1 MTAGT
6 PEQKTAHR
14 LTGHPWLVLATVMIG
29 TLLIGLD
36 RTVVNLAMPKI
47 MGDFGITV
55 ETAAWIATAYILSNA
70 IFVPVF
76 GKLGDLF
83 GNRVIYLWSFVGFI
97 GVSILAGL
105 SWDFSSL
112 VVFRVLQG
120 LVGAAVYPTAMS
132 LIAKSFTDAKA
143 RAQALGIWSS
153 SFAVSAVIGPLLGGY
168 LIDNFSWRWVF
179 FINLPIGIAGLLM
192 TLAFLPHDRP
202 GERGTF
208 DWFGA
213 VLLSG
218 AITSLVLVV
227 DRGQDWGWLSSAS
240 ILCYLGTAV
249 FGAFVYRWETRHTH
263 PIIDFTFFSNPV
275 IVSVLL
281 ISFISFG
288 GMMGAMLLLPV
299 FAQTFLHYTATE
311 SGYLFVPMA
320 LALPIF
326 APLGARLASSFNPR
340 YTVSFG
346 MALSALGLYLLMH
359 LDPAMTSSDFVL
371 PLVLF
376 GAGLGLG
383 MAPLTNAATTA
394 VPLHE
399 VGMSS
404 GLLNL
409 TRNIGGAFGIAI
421 FSTILA
427 DTTNANVLMV
437 ARNSHIL
444 GSTPAI
450 LAEAQQLIIMK
461 AELLSYGTVFGYAAA
476 AMLIGASV
484 AFFFL
489 RTTNTNEKDTLPE
502 MLAEASAG

>member
-1 MTAGT
+1 M
-6 PEQKTAHR
+6 
-14 LTGHPWLVLATVMIG
+14 VG

-47 MGDFGITV
+47 MGDFSITV
-55 ETAAWIATAYILSNA
+55 TTATWIATSYIISNA

-97 GVSILAGL
+97 VVSMLAGFA
-105 SWDFSSL
+105 WGFSSL
-112 VVFRVLQG
+112 VFFRILQG

-132 LIAKSFTDAKA
+132 LIAKSFADPKA

-168 LIDNFSWRWVF
+168 LVDNFSWRWVF
-179 FINLPIGIAGLLM
+179 FINLPIGIAGLIM
-192 TLAFLPHDRP
+192 TLIFLPHDRP

-218 AITSLVLVV
+218 FISSLVLVV
-227 DRGQDWGWLSSAS
+227 DRGQDWGWLSLTSG
-240 ILCYLGTAV
+240 LCYLGIVV
-249 FGAFVYRWETRHTH
+249 FGVLTHQWETRHTH
-263 PIIDFTFFSNPV
+263 PIIDFKFFRNPV
-275 IVSVLL
+275 IVSVL
-281 ISFISFG
+281 IVSFLSFG

-299 FAQTFLHYTATE
+299 FAQTFLHYTATQ

-346 MALSALGLYLLMH
+346 MALSALGLFLLMH
-359 LDPAMTSSDFVL
+359 LDPAMTSVDFIL

-383 MAPLTNAATTA
+383 MAPLTSAATTS

-421 FSTILA
+421 FGTILSNA
-427 DTTNANVLMV
+427 TSANVLLV
-437 ARNSHIL
+437 AQNSHIL

-450 LAEAQQLIIMK
+450 LGEAAQLIILK
-461 AELLSYGTVFGYAAA
+461 AEILSYGTVFGYAALS
-476 AMLIGASV
+476 MLIGGLIAL
-484 AFFFL
+484 FFL
-489 RTTNTNEKDTLPE
+489 RTTTASEKDIPPE
-502 MLAEASAG
+502 MLAEAAAGG

>member
-1 MTAGT
+1 MSNTN
-6 PEQKTAHR
+6 EQKQAHQ
-14 LTGHPWLVLATVMIG
+14 LTGHPWLVLTTVMVG

-36 RTVVNLAMPKI
+36 RTVVNLALPKI
-47 MGDFGITV
+47 ISDFSISV
-55 ETAAWIATAYILSNA
+55 STAAWIATAYIISNA

-83 GNRVIYLWSFVGFI
+83 GNRIIYFWSFIGFI
-97 GVSILAGL
+97 GVSVLAGL
-105 SWDFSSL
+105 SWNFSSL
-112 VVFRVLQG
+112 VFFRILQG

-132 LIAKSFTDAKA
+132 LIAKSFSDTKA

-168 LIDNFSWRWVF
+168 LIDNFSWRWIF
-179 FINLPIGIAGLLM
+179 FVNLPIGIAGLIM
-192 TLAFLPHDRP
+192 TVLFLPHDRP
-202 GERGTF
+202 GERGAF

-213 VLLSG
+213 ILLSG
-218 AITSLVLVV
+218 AISSMVLVV
-227 DRGQDWGWLSSAS
+227 DRGQDWGWFSLAS
-240 ILCYLGTAV
+240 NLCYVGTVV
-249 FGAFVYRWETRHTH
+249 FCTLIYRWEMRHTH
-263 PIIDFTFFSNPV
+263 PIIDFKLFRNPV
-275 IVSVLL
+275 IISVLVV
-281 ISFISFG
+281 SFISFG

-299 FAQTFLHYTATE
+299 FAQTFLHYTATQ

-326 APLGARLASSFNPR
+326 APLGAWLANSFNPR

-346 MALSALGLYLLMH
+346 MALGALGLYQLIH
-359 LDPAMTSSDFVL
+359 LDPAMTSLNFIM
-371 PLVLF
+371 PLTLF

-394 VPLHE
+394 VPLNE

-427 DTTNANVLMV
+427 NTTNINVLMV
-437 ARNSHIL
+437 AQNSHVL
-444 GSTPAI
+444 GATPAI
-450 LAEAQQLIIMK
+450 QALAAQLIILK
-461 AELLSYGTVFGYAAA
+461 AEILSYGVVFGYAAA
-476 AMLIGASV
+476 AMFIGGLIAL
-484 AFFFL
+484 FFL
-489 RTTNTNEKDTLPE
+489 QTTNGTDIPPE
-502 MLAEASAG
+502 VLAEAQIGG